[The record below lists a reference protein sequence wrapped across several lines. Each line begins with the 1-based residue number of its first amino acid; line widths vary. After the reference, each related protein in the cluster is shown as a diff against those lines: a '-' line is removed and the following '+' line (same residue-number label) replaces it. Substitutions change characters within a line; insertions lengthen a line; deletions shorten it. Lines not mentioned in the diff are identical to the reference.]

1 MRPLRQAARRNDL
14 SPSARPGGASEAEVL
29 AGIAE
34 LKRRR
39 NAVVLAHNYQS
50 PEVQDAAD
58 FVGDSLE
65 LSRKAAG
72 LDADVIVFCGVH
84 FMAETAAVLAPGKT
98 VLLPEAGAGCPM
110 ADMINAR
117 ELRAWK
123 ERHPGLKV
131 VCYVNTSAEV
141 KAESDVCCTSSNA
154 VAVVRSIDADTV
166 LFVPDRNLAAFAAR
180 ETGKTVVAWDGY
192 CHVHDRFTARD
203 VGRARDLH
211 PGAEVWV
218 HPECRLEVIDAADRA
233 LSTGKMVLEA
243 RTTSR
248 RDIVVGTETGIVHRL
263 AKENPAAAFHPLKG
277 SAVCAHMKMT
287 TLPKVL
293 AALETDA
300 HRVTVPPAVADRARV
315 AIEAML
321 RIP

>member
-1 MRPLRQAARRNDL
+1 VTN
-14 SPSARPGGASEAEVL
+14 ASVL
-29 AGIAE
+29 ERIGE
-34 LKRRR
+34 LKKRR
-39 NAVVLAHNYQS
+39 NAVILAHNYQV

-123 ERHPGLKV
+123 ESHPGLKV

-154 VAVVRSIDADTV
+154 VAVVRSIGADAV
-166 LFVPDRNLAAFAAR
+166 LFVPDRNLAAYAAR
-180 ETGKTVVAWDGY
+180 ETGKTVIAWDGY
-192 CHVHDRFTARD
+192 CHVHDRFAPRD
-203 VGRARDLH
+203 VERARTLR

-218 HPECRLEVIDAADRA
+218 HPECRLDVIDLADRV

-248 RDIVVGTETGIVHRL
+248 REIVVGTEKGIVHRL
-263 AKENPAAAFHPLKG
+263 AKENPKAAFHPLKET
-277 SAVCAHMKMT
+277 AVCVHMKMT
-287 TLPKVL
+287 TLAKVL
-293 AALETDA
+293 RALETDT

-321 RIP
+321 NIP